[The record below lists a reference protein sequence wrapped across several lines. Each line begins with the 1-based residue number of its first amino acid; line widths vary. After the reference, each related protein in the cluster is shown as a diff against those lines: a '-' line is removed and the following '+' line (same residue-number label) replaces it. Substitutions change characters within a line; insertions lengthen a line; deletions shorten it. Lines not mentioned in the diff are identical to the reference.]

1 MQRLPITLKRN
12 WTKTNDIYKAELQAS
27 YEKNSC
33 KGMQKERKCLII
45 NYAHLMAG
53 ISNEQAEVQGAGI
66 PLSAVAAFLSAM
78 INGM

>member
-1 MQRLPITLKRN
+1 
-12 WTKTNDIYKAELQAS
+12 
-27 YEKNSC
+27 
-33 KGMQKERKCLII
+33 MQKERKCLII